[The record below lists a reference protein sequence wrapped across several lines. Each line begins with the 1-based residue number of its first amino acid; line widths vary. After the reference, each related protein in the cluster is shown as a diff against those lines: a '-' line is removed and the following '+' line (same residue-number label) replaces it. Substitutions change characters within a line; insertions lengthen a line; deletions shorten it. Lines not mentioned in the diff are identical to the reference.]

1 MYCNRDRLFL
11 RKTLSLRER
20 PSSEVRSLFFLLL
33 AISCAE
39 NVKSP
44 DGEGG
49 SADTATEGV
58 LEDEREPDAPELFE
72 TVSFRKAMLTPP
84 FFHGNASWAGAALLD
99 VDGDGW
105 LDIYMTNGASQPN
118 SLYRNRGDGTFEDVG
133 EASGVALMK
142 STSSVSA
149 GDIDNDG
156 DPDLVVGMECT
167 LGSLSASGTSVGDG
181 GLVVLL
187 NDGAGR
193 FVQTE
198 IEAEGDVLERGFCPV
213 SIDLVDLNGD
223 GNLDVV
229 SNNGID
235 PDHLYPWKFGL
246 TASEAVDHIV
256 LGDGQGGFAG
266 SMELVGPT
274 QRADPGP
281 ESPFSCPLGCSTT
294 TFTSVYFDV
303 NRDGRMDRISGEGGR
318 PLLVFLQDEEGRLVY
333 EESFAVSGFGQWMGM
348 AVADFDGDDDLDI
361 YSTNQ
366 GMSPF
371 IVGYDNLPP
380 PHSGIWL
387 NPFHTLFE
395 RLPSGAFEE
404 RSDWPLDAGHTLAT
418 DIYEPEVDP
427 FTGEPL
433 HAQWFPLG
441 NLERYGWGWAA
452 VSVDLDLD
460 GWMDVAFTGNNCA
473 APMPIIWNEANGA
486 GPGGLLLNQA
496 GAGFRDVI
504 VEWEIPNTDSEG
516 RYQDGRSLVSGDLN
530 NDGAPDLVFVNKTY
544 NPSQSN
550 PLAQEAGTPSVW
562 LSKPR
567 EGGFLRVELE
577 GTTSNRDGIGSE
589 VVVNLGSHT
598 QRQILGVSGA
608 TNGSSERALLFGL
621 GAESSVD
628 VSVTFP
634 SGIVVERT
642 AVTANTTLRLVEP

>member
-1 MYCNRDRLFL
+1 M
-11 RKTLSLRER
+11 T
-20 PSSEVRSLFFLLL
+20 
-33 AISCAE
+33 ISCATDAHK
-39 NVKSP
+39 NQNLAR
-44 DGEGG
+44 
-49 SADTATEGV
+49 SADTAIESV
-58 LEDEREPDAPELFE
+58 IDDELEADEPELFE
-72 TVSFRKAMLTPP
+72 TVSFRKANLMPA
-84 FFHGNASWAGAALLD
+84 FFHGNSSWAGAALLD
-99 VDGDGW
+99 VDQDGW

-118 SLYRNRGDGTFEDVG
+118 ALYRNRGDGTFEDVA
-133 EASGVALMK
+133 EEFGVALMPP
-142 STSSVSA
+142 TSSVSA

-156 DPDLVVGMECT
+156 DPDLVVGIECT
-167 LGSLSASGTSVGDG
+167 LGSLSTSGTSVGDG
-181 GLVVLL
+181 RLVVLI
-187 NDGAGR
+187 NNGSGQ
-193 FVQTE
+193 FIQHE

-213 SIDLVDLNGD
+213 SVDLVDLDGD

-246 TASEAVDHIV
+246 TSAEAVDHIL
-256 LGDGQGGFAG
+256 LGDGEGGFAE

-281 ESPFSCPLGCSTT
+281 ESPFLCPLGCSTT

-333 EESFAVSGFGQWMGM
+333 EESLAVSGFGQWMGM

-366 GMSPF
+366 GMSPLM
-371 IVGYDNLPP
+371 VGYDNLPP
-380 PHSGIWL
+380 AHSSIWL
-387 NPFHTLFE
+387 NPFHSVFE
-395 RLPSGAFEE
+395 WTSAGAFEE
-404 RSDWPLDAGHTLAT
+404 RSNWPLEVEHLLAT
-418 DIYEPEVDP
+418 DLYEPEVDP
-427 FTGEPL
+427 FTGELL
-433 HAQWFPLG
+433 HDQWFPLG
-441 NLERYGWGWAA
+441 NLERYGWGWSA
-452 VSVDLDLD
+452 VAVDLDLD

-473 APMPIIWNEANGA
+473 APMPIIWDETHGA
-486 GPGGLLLNQA
+486 GPGGLLLNQT
-496 GAGFRDVI
+496 GSGFRDVI
-504 VEWEIPNTDSEG
+504 VEWEVPNTDEEG

-550 PLAQEAGTPSVW
+550 PLAQEAGSPSVW

-577 GTTSNRDGIGSE
+577 GSVSNRDGIGSE
-589 VVVNLGSHT
+589 VVVDLGTHT

-621 GAESSVD
+621 GSESSVN

-634 SGIVVERT
+634 SGVVVERT
-642 AVTANTTLRLVEP
+642 GVTANSTLRMVEP